1 MSDGKN
7 TIWVNRMSDIWIDV
21 WLCTKLCVNIC
32 QIHTYLWCISDI
44 LIGSWGSC
52 STPEDQKMSAK
63 SKV

>member
-21 WLCTKLCVNIC
+21 WLCTKSCVNIC
-32 QIHTYLWCISDI
+32 QNHTYLRCISEI

-52 STPEDQKMSAK
+52 GTPEDQKMSAK